1 MGTPTL
7 SGRRILVVGASAGI
21 GRAFG
26 VRAARAGARV
36 ALAARRADRLAEA
49 AEEGGGAAAIVT
61 DLRNPEACGRLAG
74 QAADA
79 LGEIDLVFVSAGAS
93 ALAPLDDA
101 DADAWAVALDTNVI
115 GINLILR
122 GLRRVLA
129 PGGIVA
135 VCSSESVG
143 RPRPGLVP
151 YAASKAALEES
162 MRGWRVEHPEL
173 RFSCVTVGATV
184 PTEFG
189 SAWDP
194 ELLGRMMELWAQR
207 GVADAGLMDTGDVA
221 EVLVGTFGVALAH
234 PGVGVEHLTIRSPA
248 GAAAT
253 TGRYDELDA
262 ERAAAD

>member
-1 MGTPTL
+1 MGTL
-7 SGRRILVVGASAGI
+7 ALAGRRILVVGASAGI

-49 AEEGGGAAAIVT
+49 AEDGGGAATIVT
-61 DLRNPEACGRLAG
+61 DLRSPDACARLAEE
-74 QAADA
+74 AAAA

-101 DADAWAVALDTNVI
+101 DADAWAVALDTNVV
-115 GINLILR
+115 GVNLVVRSLR
-122 GLRRVLA
+122 PVLA
-129 PGGIVA
+129 PAGIVA

-162 MRGWRVEHPEL
+162 MRGWRTEHPEL

-189 SAWDP
+189 TSWDP
-194 ELLGRMMELWAQR
+194 ELLGRMMELWAAR
-207 GVADAGLMDTGDVA
+207 GVADASLMDTEDVA
-221 EVLVGTFGVALAH
+221 EVIAGTFALALAH
-234 PGVGVEHLTIRSPA
+234 PAVGVEHLTVRSPA
-248 GAAAT
+248 GATAST
-253 TGRYDELDA
+253 ERYDTLGDPA
-262 ERAAAD
+262 G